1 MHPSALNKAP
11 VYSSETFNK
20 LSTGVDSIPVNFNF
34 SFQLFDCKANSLFI
48 FRCMKFLSFI
58 ILISY
63 IVCTGYFTFGQSDTS
78 MEQLRQQ
85 VITELSK
92 QKGTFAVAF
101 KDLTTGNELLIN
113 EHDTF
118 HAASTMK
125 TPVMIEVF
133 KQAAER
139 KFSLSDS
146 LVIKNEFKSI
156 VDGSTYSLDSA
167 DDSEFELYK
176 HIGEKRTIY
185 DLVYDMII
193 ASSNLATN
201 MIIEL
206 VDAKK
211 VTQTMH
217 GLGAKNIQ
225 VLRGVEDDKAFEKG
239 LNNTTTAYDLM
250 VIFEKMAKGKTVSK
264 MASKTMIKILLD
276 QKFKDII
283 PADLPKEVKVAHKT
297 GFITGIHH
305 DSGIVFLSD
314 GRKYVLVLLSKNI
327 EDENAAV
334 KSMAAVSKMIYQYV
348 SR

>member
-1 MHPSALNKAP
+1 M
-11 VYSSETFNK
+11 
-20 LSTGVDSIPVNFNF
+20 
-34 SFQLFDCKANSLFI
+34 Q
-48 FRCMKFLSFI
+48 
-58 ILISY
+58 
-63 IVCTGYFTFGQSDTS
+63 
-78 MEQLRQQ
+78 QLRQSI
-85 VITELSK
+85 ITELSK

-101 KDLTTGNELLIN
+101 KDLKSGNELLIN

-133 KQAAER
+133 KQAAKKR
-139 KFSLSDS
+139 FSLSDS

-156 VDGSTYSLDSA
+156 VDNSTYSLDST
-167 DDSEFELYK
+167 DDSELDLYK

-206 VDAKK
+206 VNAKK

-217 GLGAKNIQ
+217 RLGAKNIQ

-250 VIFEKMAKGKTVSK
+250 VIFEKMARGKT
-264 MASKTMIKILLD
+264 ASKEASQAMIKILLD
-276 QKFKDII
+276 QRFNDII
-283 PADLPKEVKVAHKT
+283 PAYLPQEVKVAHKT
-297 GFITGIHH
+297 GFITGLHH
-305 DSGIVFLSD
+305 DSGIVFLPD
-314 GRKYVLVLLSKNI
+314 GRKYVLVLLSKKL
-327 EDENAAV
+327 EDEKAAV
-334 KSMAAVSKMIYQYV
+334 KSMAAVSEMIYRYINPLT
-348 SR
+348 RN